1 MPDVN
6 EVLAQCKWLVEKGR
20 GTEAAKLLLPRI
32 AAKRRVKN
40 VEGRTRLVKQLDTP
54 QTYSEFN
61 GEFDR
66 YIRCAG
72 NVQVAYS
79 IMLRCLKQLNDEL
92 IRKLAEDAGDENWMM
107 GREASN
113 AE

>member
-6 EVLAQCKWLVEKGR
+6 EVLAQCKWLIDKGR
-20 GTEAAKLLLPRI
+20 GGEAAKLLLPRI

-40 VEGRTRLVKQLDTP
+40 VEGRTRLIKQLDTP
-54 QTYSEFN
+54 ETYSEFN
-61 GEFDR
+61 FQFDR

-79 IMLRCLKQLNDEL
+79 IMLRCLKQLSDEL
-92 IRKLAEDAGDENWMM
+92 IRTLAEDHADQDFEM
-107 GREASN
+107 GRDRSN
-113 AE
+113 HE